1 MRACHED
8 TVGVEVLDGPPAL
21 TPARSRELRKGI
33 RRRSRVAVAIANMAQ
48 TSEPSDDA
56 FSVLLTAILDPAGH
70 SWRERVAAARALASV
85 PLDRGR
91 RSVAVEALGQCLS
104 GQLRARRGPNV
115 RRSLWLSA
123 LLALPVAIGL
133 FVDRILDQGWFFADT
148 AVSYAAGVF
157 VVVGALEL
165 LTGTVSLA
173 FIAPALGL
181 RARVVNLRVRAA
193 AAEAL
198 GELAEA
204 GASVPVAGALFDL
217 APVVRRAAWG
227 ALPKVLGA
235 LDDAWYGRIGP
246 RAVTMLCRALGRG
259 PEATDIAVLGALRHI
274 GGASAVAPV
283 EKLAQAGRS
292 PAIREAAERALP
304 VLRERRRAETDPTR
318 LLRPATSPED
328 PGSVLLRP
336 ASGAPSADDLGTLV
350 RPADD

>member
-1 MRACHED
+1 MNGAHGHQAR
-8 TVGVEVLDGPPAL
+8 VEVLDGPPAL
-21 TPARSRELRKGI
+21 TPALARTLRRGLS
-33 RRRSRVAVAIANMAQ
+33 RRSRVASAITEMTRTGN
-48 TSEPSDDA
+48 PSDDGLEA
-56 FSVLLTAILDPAGH
+56 LLTAVLDPSGR
-70 SWRERVAAARALASV
+70 SWRERAAAARTLGAI
-85 PLDRGR
+85 PLDPGS

-104 GQLRARRGPNV
+104 GQLRARRGPTV

-148 AVSYAAGVF
+148 AVSYAVGVF
-157 VVVGALEL
+157 VTVGALEL
-165 LTGTVSLA
+165 LTGVVSLA
-173 FIAPALGL
+173 LIAPALTL

-193 AAEAL
+193 AADAL
-198 GELAEA
+198 GELGSAEA
-204 GASVPVAGALFDL
+204 TAPVAGALFDL
-217 APVVRRAAWG
+217 APTVRRAAWA
-227 ALPKVLGA
+227 ALPKVLDA
-235 LDDAWYGRIGP
+235 LDAAWYGRIEP

-259 PEATDIAVLGALRHI
+259 PEATDIAVLGALGHI

-292 PAIREAAERALP
+292 PAIREAAGRALP